1 MTKEDLKAHRH
12 NLHALFLR
20 NKSRSDQITCH
31 EVGKL
36 LDLLIEGCEI
46 VDVENLLRDK
56 RHEVFSQY
64 GVPYEV
70 VTVADL
76 KGNIKN
82 DV

>member
-12 NLHALFLR
+12 NLNALFLR
-20 NKSRSDQITCH
+20 SKSRSDQITCH

-56 RHEVFSQY
+56 HHEVFSQY

-76 KGNIKN
+76 KGNIKS